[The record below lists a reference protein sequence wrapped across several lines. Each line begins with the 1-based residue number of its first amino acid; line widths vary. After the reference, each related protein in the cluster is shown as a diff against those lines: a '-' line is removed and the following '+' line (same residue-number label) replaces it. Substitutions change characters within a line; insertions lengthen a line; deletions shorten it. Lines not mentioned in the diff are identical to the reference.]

1 MKPET
6 KRILS
11 DPALVEAREAH
22 FARLEALFA
31 GKELERAVHL
41 NGRPGKGKS
50 DLYAEP
56 ERWVEEALDDL
67 AGNTRALRDGAVFRP
82 LVVELNPYGVHFV
95 DRMLGAEVFELQKK
109 GNWQSRPLQTPVGEL
124 EPPELEP
131 PDLERDETW
140 ALARRGADAFARA
153 GVTVPLFG
161 MPTIASALNIAVNL
175 HGERLL
181 VAMMDDPPA
190 AHRDLR
196 TINSLLCE
204 LHRWYM
210 DRIPRAQL
218 QPIAA
223 AGRTQPPGHGQLC
236 GCSTQLLSPELYRD
250 FVAPLDEELL
260 AVHPRGGMIH
270 LCGTHAQHTPVWRAM
285 RPLRAVQLNDRA
297 AGDLEM
303 YFNELR
309 GDQVLYVNPC
319 EGMPVGR
326 IMEIT
331 RGRRVVIVADAKEP
345 QPAGP

>member
-31 GKELERAVHL
+31 GKELERAFHL

-67 AGNTRALRDGAVFRP
+67 AGNTRALRGGAVFRP
-82 LVVELNPYGVHFV
+82 LVVEFNPYGVHFV
-95 DRMLGAEVFELQKK
+95 DRMLGAEVFELQKQ
-109 GNWQSRPLQTPVGEL
+109 GNWQSRPMEIPVGGL
-124 EPPELEP
+124 VL
-131 PDLERDETW
+131 PDLELDETW

-161 MPTIASALNIAVNL
+161 MPTIASTLNIAVNL

-181 VAMMDDPPA
+181 VAMMDDRPA

-204 LHRWYM
+204 LHRWYLSC
-210 DRIPRAQL
+210 IPGAQL
-218 QPIAA
+218 QPVAA

-270 LCGTHAQHTPVWRAM
+270 LCGTHTQHIPVWRAM
-285 RPLRAVQLNDRA
+285 KPLRAVQLNDRA
-297 AGDLEM
+297 AKDLGA
-303 YFNELR
+303 YFSELR
-309 GDQVLYVNPC
+309 DDQVLYVDPC
-319 EGMPVGR
+319 EEMPVGR
-326 IMEIT
+326 IMEVT
-331 RGRRVVIVADAKEP
+331 GGRRVVIVADAKGPEP
-345 QPAGP
+345 AAA